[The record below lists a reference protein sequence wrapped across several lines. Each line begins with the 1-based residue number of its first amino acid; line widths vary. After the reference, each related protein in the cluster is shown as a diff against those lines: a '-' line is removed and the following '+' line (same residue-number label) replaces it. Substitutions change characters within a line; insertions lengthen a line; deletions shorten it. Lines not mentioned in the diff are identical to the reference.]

1 MYFFVYGLMGLAGGG
16 GGGGLYKRLV
26 AVYPGSNP
34 NVMHYPYDSHHKV
47 S

>member
-1 MYFFVYGLMGLAGGG
+1 MFFCLRVDGSIAGGG